1 MWKFLFP
8 DEIKNPKQGETHHF
22 MYKQS
27 MVQMELL
34 FINICSKS
42 PKKKKKK
49 AVNKNHLTAPRA
61 CPSLKVLTSQEP
73 ILSQTLVGPSWEG
86 QDQARAFPSPQ
97 RAEVTCRSSAAQD
110 PGVINRFFPRLQ
122 SSLSSCW
129 LYVSLFPD
137 RGPEQGR
144 KGAYNSGGK

>member
-1 MWKFLFP
+1 
-8 DEIKNPKQGETHHF
+8 
-22 MYKQS
+22 

-42 PKKKKKK
+42 PKKKKK

-110 PGVINRFFPRLQ
+110 PGVINRFFPRL
-122 SSLSSCW
+122 
-129 LYVSLFPD
+129 
-137 RGPEQGR
+137 
-144 KGAYNSGGK
+144 